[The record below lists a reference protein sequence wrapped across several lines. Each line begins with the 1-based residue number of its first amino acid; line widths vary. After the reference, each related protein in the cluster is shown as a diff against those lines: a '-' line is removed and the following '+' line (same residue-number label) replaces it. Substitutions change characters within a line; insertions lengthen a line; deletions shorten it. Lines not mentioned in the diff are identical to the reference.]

1 MSASNETSNLC
12 QKFRKSLSITSS
24 VSKYLW
30 KPNYNDYTEE
40 EIHAELI
47 HAENLLI
54 TALLTFFSDQNIM
67 SLVKGAFRIR
77 SCHSS
82 YKVCLEISE
91 TRTNWK
97 SEASKAHFIS
107 GVLLGNGALNL
118 VFSHL
123 PKRVLKLLEMI
134 GFSGDR
140 SVGLDLL

>member
-12 QKFRKSLSITSS
+12 QKFRKSLSITNSL
-24 VSKYLW
+24 SKYLW
-30 KPNYNDYTEE
+30 KPNYNDYTE
-40 EIHAELI
+40 
-47 HAENLLI
+47 
-54 TALLTFFSDQNIM
+54 
-67 SLVKGAFRIR
+67 
-77 SCHSS
+77 
-82 YKVCLEISE
+82 EISE

-140 SVGLDLL
+140 S